1 MRKRMKDNLMLH
13 ASLLATSGYGLFLA
27 KGTGVLREGAN
38 LRRAGVDR
46 NVTAGYRPA
55 VIINELP
62 IDWVCRAARYIY
74 IYIYIYIIYIYIS
87 GREQRQPDCSY
98 NFRAIGGL

>member
-1 MRKRMKDNLMLH
+1 
-13 ASLLATSGYGLFLA
+13 
-27 KGTGVLREGAN
+27 
-38 LRRAGVDR
+38 
-46 NVTAGYRPA
+46 VTAGYRPA

-62 IDWVCRAARYIY
+62 IDWVCCAVYIYIPYIYIYIYTYIY
-74 IYIYIYIIYIYIS
+74 IYIYIYSRYIYIS